1 MQLEYALRTE
11 IEFWRDLIETRPA
24 GTGSETVDEMFSAK
38 ALVEQKLDLLLRDDN
53 RSLN

>member
-24 GTGSETVDEMFSAK
+24 DTAVDEMFRAM
-38 ALVEQKLDLLLRDDN
+38 AQAEQKLDLLLREE
-53 RSLN
+53 RRLLN